1 MLAALLGLVS
11 AAAFGAN
18 AIIVR
23 RGMVRMSSTYVATL
37 TIFTGPVFFFIIATA
52 TGEIFRLR
60 EYPWETYLLFVV
72 AGICHFALGRSW
84 AYRSIQL
91 IGATRSNIVTGLNP
105 IVTTVLAMMILKET
119 ITPAMTTGIL
129 CSLTGPVLILLREDM
144 TAVNRSLATDPH
156 GSKWDHS
163 ILYKG
168 ILYGA
173 GAAIFWGSSAIF
185 IKLGLENRG
194 SPVVG
199 NLIAYLS
206 ATIAISPSSF
216 LKRENREEIL
226 RGDRASLKLALYSGL
241 TTNMGQLLR
250 YLALGSGSAIVVSLM
265 LRTAPLWVLIFAFI
279 FTRGEESFS
288 GWVLLGN
295 ALLIIGTLLIL
306 LS

>member
-1 MLAALLGLVS
+1 MLGALLGLVS
-11 AAAFGAN
+11 ASAFGAN
-18 AIIVR
+18 AIIAR
-23 RGMVRMSSTYVATL
+23 RGMFRASSNYVATL
-37 TIFTGPVFFFIIATA
+37 TILTGPVFFFIIAA
-52 TGEIFRLR
+52 VTGEIFRLR
-60 EYPWETYLLFVV
+60 EYSWETYVLFVI
-72 AGICHFALGRSW
+72 AGITHFALGRSW

-105 IVTTVLAMMILKET
+105 IVTTLLAMIILKET
-119 ITPAMTTGIL
+119 ITPVMAMGIL
-129 CSLTGPVLILLREDM
+129 CTLTGPVLILMKENR
-144 TAVNRSLATDPH
+144 TAFNTLSAMDPH
-156 GSKWDHS
+156 EKKWGHS

-194 SPVVG
+194 SPIVG
-199 NLIAYLS
+199 SLIAYLS
-206 ATIAISPSSF
+206 ASIAISPSSF
-216 LKRENREEIL
+216 LKRKNREEIL
-226 RGDRASLKLALYSGL
+226 HGDRASLKLALYSGL
-241 TTNMGQLLR
+241 TTNIGQLLR

-265 LRTAPLWVLIFAFI
+265 LRTVPLWVLIFAFI
-279 FTRGEESFS
+279 FIREDESFS